1 MFVGGVGFGGWV
13 VISCFLLLILPRQCW
28 VIVDVGEGI
37 FVKVQ

>member
-1 MFVGGVGFGGWV
+1 MFGGGAV
-13 VISCFLLLILPRQCW
+13 FGGLLVISCFLLLILPRPCW